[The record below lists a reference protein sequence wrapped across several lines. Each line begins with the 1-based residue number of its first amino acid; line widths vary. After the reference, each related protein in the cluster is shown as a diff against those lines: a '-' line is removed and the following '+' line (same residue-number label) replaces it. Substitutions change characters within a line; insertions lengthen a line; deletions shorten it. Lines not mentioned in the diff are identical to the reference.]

1 MHRPAHRRVYTSELA
16 CYYASV
22 GRPRTRE
29 KNMTDIPR
37 IEIIGVTGLPEIR
50 SGDALSALIA
60 TACVDQGT
68 PVAEGDI
75 LVVTQKIVSKAE
87 GRLVRLSSVEPSDF
101 ACQFAEESGR
111 DPRLIELVM
120 RESYAIVRMA
130 VDRGILITETK
141 HGFVCANAGIDASNV
156 PGEDFVSLLPEN
168 PDASARR
175 IQKQLFSVASV
186 SDVAVIISDTF
197 GRAWRDG
204 HVNFAIG
211 VAGMSPLRDYRGTRD
226 VFGHELRVTRIAIA
240 DELAAA
246 SELVMG
252 KADNTPVAIIRGFP
266 YTQHSG
272 SYRPLIR
279 NKTSDLFR

>member
-1 MHRPAHRRVYTSELA
+1 
-16 CYYASV
+16 
-22 GRPRTRE
+22 
-29 KNMTDIPR
+29 MTDIPR

-50 SGDALSALIA
+50 SGDALGALIA

-175 IQKQLFSVASV
+175 IQKQLCSVASV
-186 SDVAVIISDTF
+186 SEVAVIISDTF

-211 VAGMSPLRDYRGTRD
+211 VAGMAPLRDYRGTRD